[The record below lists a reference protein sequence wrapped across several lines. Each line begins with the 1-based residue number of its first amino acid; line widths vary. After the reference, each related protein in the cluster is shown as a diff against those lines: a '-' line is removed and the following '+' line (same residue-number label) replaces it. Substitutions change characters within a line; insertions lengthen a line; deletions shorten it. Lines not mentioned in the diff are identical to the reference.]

1 MSQTPGLRDKFSSI
15 NTDESVRAKMKN
27 RLRRGRQVGDVVE
40 TLVLELNEYDESIH
54 ILEVVQVAWAGLA
67 S

>member
-54 ILEVVQVAWAGLA
+54 ILEVVQVA
-67 S
+67 